1 MSASRHGLGG
11 GHGHGPR
18 RASLSAAAA
27 ASSASSAAPSAAGPG
42 AARHA
47 SSASAP
53 PPSFPTHNSPRT
65 WLLTSA
71 LSPLAVRLI
80 RQLLSHGDY
89 VVACLPPH
97 ELDHDQRGAE
107 FRELVAECK
116 SARKDREGWKDRIRG
131 IRCDGNM
138 SSCLSAVAEAVA
150 VFGRI
155 DILLCCRSEAV
166 VGTVE
171 ELSTNP
177 YTQSLVRQQ
186 FEAMFFSQVNF
197 IKATLPVL
205 RRQHTGHIMALTST
219 CGHIGTPGLSMF
231 SAATWGLEGYCD
243 SLAYE
248 VAPFNVKVTIVQPS
262 LETQSLTSRL
272 VFAPQIPAYVDAYPT
287 APSVRD
293 ILTNVLN
300 SDPETALPETADGD
314 ATPSTPGSVSLE
326 PELGRG
332 KIISRYPKLPS
343 HTFDALVSE
352 TVHALTAI
360 GGHENPP
367 SRHIVGADAA
377 MAVKE
382 KLRTVT
388 EEMEDFVDA
397 SLGVDIFESELK
409 EEARRVEGTGDKSPP
424 TGNSIQ
430 PEPGPSI

>member
-1 MSASRHGLGG
+1 MADEL
-11 GHGHGPR
+11 
-18 RASLSAAAA
+18 SLPQTHPLPAA
-27 ASSASSAAPSAAGPG
+27 
-42 AARHA
+42 
-47 SSASAP
+47 
-53 PPSFPTHNSPRT
+53 THNSPRT

-80 RQLLSHGDY
+80 RRLLSHGDY

-97 ELDHDQRGAE
+97 EINHEQRSAE

-131 IRCDGNM
+131 IHCDGNM

-177 YTQSLVRQQ
+177 HTQSLVRQQ

-205 RRQHTGHIMALTST
+205 RRQRTGHIMALTST

-231 SAATWGLEGYCD
+231 SAATWALEGYCD

-248 VAPFNVKVTIVQPS
+248 VAPFNIKVTIVQPN
-262 LETQSLTSRL
+262 LEIQSLTSRL
-272 VFAPQIPAYVDAYPT
+272 VFAPQIPAYVDAYPA

-293 ILTNVLN
+293 MLANVLN
-300 SDPETALPETADGD
+300 SNPETALPETPDAGN
-314 ATPSTPGSVSLE
+314 ATPPTPGSMSLE
-326 PELGRG
+326 PEPGRG
-332 KIISRYPKLPS
+332 DIVSRYPKLP
-343 HTFDALVSE
+343 TPAFDTLVSE

-367 SRHIVGADAA
+367 SRHIVGAEAA
-377 MAVKE
+377 MAVRE
-382 KLRTVT
+382 KLKTVT
-388 EEMEDFVDA
+388 EEMEDFVA
-397 SLGVDIFESELK
+397 SSLGVDIFESELK
-409 EEARRVEGTGDKSPP
+409 EEAKRAKRADEKSPEGSNSVQTEPGTG
-424 TGNSIQ
+424 I
-430 PEPGPSI
+430 

>member
-1 MSASRHGLGG
+1 MAASRLGPGG
-11 GHGHGPR
+11 GYGQR
-18 RASLSAAAA
+18 RASLHAAAA

-97 ELDHDQRGAE
+97 ELDHEQRGAE

-116 SARKDREGWKDRIRG
+116 SARKDRECWKDRIRG

-177 YTQSLVRQQ
+177 HTQSLVRQQ

-293 ILTNVLN
+293 ILANVLN
-300 SDPETALPETADGD
+300 SDPETALPETEDGD
-314 ATPSTPGSVSLE
+314 ATPSTPGSMSLE

-332 KIISRYPKLPS
+332 KIISRYPKLPT
-343 HTFDALVSE
+343 HTFDALVRE

-388 EEMEDFVDA
+388 EEMEDFVDS
-397 SLGVDIFESELK
+397 SLGVDIFESELMD
-409 EEARRVEGTGDKSPP
+409 EARRVEETVDKSPEA
-424 TGNSIQ
+424 GSSIQ
-430 PEPGPSI
+430 QELRPSI

>member
-1 MSASRHGLGG
+1 MQQQGHGG
-11 GHGHGPR
+11 GYGQR
-18 RASLSAAAA
+18 RASNTPAA
-27 ASSASSAAPSAAGPG
+27 ASTSSGP
-42 AARHA
+42 ARHA

-89 VVACLPPH
+89 VIACLPPH
-97 ELDHDQRGAE
+97 EIDHEQRSAE

-116 SARKDREGWKDRIRG
+116 SARKDREGWKDRMRG

-138 SSCLSAVAEAVA
+138 SSCLSAVSEAVS

-177 YTQSLVRQQ
+177 HTQSLVRQQ

-197 IKATLPVL
+197 IKAALPVL

-219 CGHIGTPGLSMF
+219 CGHIGIPGLSMF
-231 SAATWGLEGYCD
+231 SAATWALEGYCD

-248 VAPFNVKVTIVQPS
+248 VAPFNIRVTVVQPN
-262 LETQSLTSRL
+262 LEIQSLTSRL
-272 VFAPQIPAYVDAYPT
+272 VFAPQIPAYMDAYPT
-287 APSVRD
+287 APNVRD
-293 ILTNVLN
+293 MLTNVLN
-300 SDPETALPETADGD
+300 SDPETAFPETPEGE
-314 ATPSTPGSVSLE
+314 ATPSTPGSMSLE

-332 KIISRYPKLPS
+332 EIISRYPKLP
-343 HTFDALVSE
+343 TYAFDTLVSE

-367 SRHIVGADAA
+367 SRHIVGAEAA

-382 KLRTVT
+382 KLKTVT

-409 EEARRVEGTGDKSPP
+409 EEAKRVKQTGEKTPEA
-424 TGNSIQ
+424 NSVK
-430 PEPGPSI
+430 PEPGPST